1 MTIAADLDRLEI
13 TLPLDEWAST
23 AKASALAD
31 LRPWWALRVE
41 RAGLPAAW
49 GELETALDARPP
61 EPLPHA
67 NGAAL
72 PADAHALG
80 LAYVETLPAEERSAH
95 GRHYTPRHL
104 AEHLWGMTRRALGFG
119 VDPQRLP
126 GLVRD
131 PAVGA
136 AALLVPALREHL
148 TASVDV
154 DPALTLASLAQHL
167 EGIDTDPWA
176 VYVANVVLAAEM
188 LPTLARVP
196 ETRRRSLPALARVG
210 DGLAADLPPACA
222 WVMNPPYGRQRLT
235 PEVREQFADVLYG
248 HANLYGLFMA
258 AALRGVTHDGVVAAL
273 VPTSFSAGLYSTR
286 LRERLG
292 ERAPLRALA
301 FVHDRSGVFGG
312 VLQETCL
319 ATFTPR
325 PAEHVEISRID
336 GTLLDVAE
344 VPVPRTSSPWLL
356 PREPV
361 DAALAATASMMPL
374 TLREAGWHA
383 STGPLVWNRRRAD
396 LRAHPCEGSVPVV
409 WAGDIDGG
417 TLHRERARDPFR
429 HITLRDETDVLVN
442 TLTDP
447 AVLVQRTT
455 APEQVRRLVVLD
467 LTREHLDALGG
478 RVVVENH
485 LNVLRPSVASPLL
498 TRATLARV
506 LASPTLDRL
515 IRCFSGSIAVS
526 SYELG
531 ALPLP
536 APEVL
541 MGWESLEGDA
551 LDAAVAEAYG
561 PTLEDR
567 P

>member
-1 MTIAADLDRLEI
+1 MTTAVDLDRLEI
-13 TLPLDEWAST
+13 TVPLDGWAST
-23 AKASALAD
+23 AKAAALAN
-31 LRPWWALRVE
+31 LRPWWAVRVE

-49 GELETALDARPP
+49 QDLDAALDARPP

-67 NGAAL
+67 WGAAA
-72 PADAHALG
+72 PQDPHALG
-80 LAYVETLPAEERSAH
+80 LSYVGSLPAAERSAH
-95 GRHYTPRHL
+95 GRHYTPHAL
-104 AEHLWGMTRRALGFG
+104 ADHLWSMARDALGLG
-119 VDPQRLP
+119 ADPQPLP

-136 AALLVPALREHL
+136 AALLVPVLREHL
-148 TASVDV
+148 LASADV
-154 DPALTLASLAQHL
+154 DPALALSSLPQRL

-188 LPTLARVP
+188 LPTLARLP
-196 ETRRRSLPALARVG
+196 EARRRPLPALARVG
-210 DGLAADLPPACA
+210 DGLAAALPPAHV
-222 WVMNPPYGRQRLT
+222 WIMNPPYGRQRL
-235 PEVREQFADVLYG
+235 PPDLRERFADVLFG

-286 LRERLG
+286 LRHQLS
-292 ERAPLRALA
+292 ERAPLRALT

-325 PAEHVEISRID
+325 RAGQVEIVRAD
-336 GTLLDVAE
+336 GAFTEVAT

-356 PREPV
+356 PREAR
-361 DAALAATASMMPL
+361 DAALAATASTMPL

-383 STGPLVWNRRRAD
+383 STGPLVWNRRRGD
-396 LRAHPCEGSVPVV
+396 LRAQPSSGSVPVL

-417 TLHRERARDPFR
+417 GLHRERARDPFR
-429 HITLRDETDVLVN
+429 HLTLRDEADAAVN
-442 TLTDP
+442 TLTEP

-455 APEQVRRLVVLD
+455 SPEQARRLVVLH

-478 RVVVENH
+478 RAVVENH
-485 LNVLRPSVASPLL
+485 LNVLRPSVPAPLL
-498 TRATLARV
+498 THATLAGV
-506 LASPTLDRL
+506 LASPTFDRL
-515 IRCFSGSIAVS
+515 IRCFSGSVAVS

-536 APEVL
+536 GADVL
-541 MGWESLEGDA
+541 SGWEGLDGDA
-551 LDAAVAEAYG
+551 LDAAVAIAY
-561 PTLEDR
+561 R
-567 P
+567 PAETGRP

>member
-1 MTIAADLDRLEI
+1 MTTAVDLDRLEI
-13 TLPLDEWAST
+13 TVPLDGWAST
-23 AKASALAD
+23 AKAAALAS
-31 LRPWWALRVE
+31 LRPWWASRVE
-41 RAGLPAAW
+41 LAGLPAAW
-49 GELETALDARPP
+49 RELDAALDARPP
-61 EPLPHA
+61 EPLPHVR
-67 NGAAL
+67 GTAA
-72 PADAHALG
+72 PQNPHALG
-80 LAYVETLPAEERSAH
+80 LSYVESLPAAERSTH
-95 GRHYTPRHL
+95 GRHYTPHVL
-104 AEHLWGMTRRALGFG
+104 ADRLWSMARGALGFG
-119 VDPQRLP
+119 VDPQPLP

-136 AALLVPALREHL
+136 AALLLPVLREHL
-148 TASVDV
+148 LASSDI
-154 DPALTLASLAQHL
+154 DPALVLSSLPQHL

-188 LPTLARVP
+188 LPTLARLP
-196 ETRRRSLPALARVG
+196 QARRRLLPALARVG

-222 WVMNPPYGRQRLT
+222 WIMNPPYGRQRLA
-235 PEVREQFADVLYG
+235 PDLRERFADVLFG

-258 AALRGVTHDGVVAAL
+258 TALRGVTDDGVVAAL

-286 LRERLG
+286 LRAQLS
-292 ERAPLRALA
+292 ERAPLRALT

-325 PAEHVEISRID
+325 RAEHVEIVRAD
-336 GTLLDVAE
+336 GAFVEVAK

-361 DAALAATASMMPL
+361 DAVLAATASMMPL

-383 STGPLVWNRRRAD
+383 STGPLVWNRRRD
-396 LRAHPCEGSVPVV
+396 ELRPEPSDGSVPVL

-417 TLHRERARDPFR
+417 SLHRERTRDPFR
-429 HITLRDETDVLVN
+429 HLTLRDEADAVVN
-442 TLTDP
+442 TLTEP

-455 APEQVRRLVVLD
+455 APEQARRLVVLE
-467 LTREHLDALGG
+467 LTREHLDTLGG
-478 RVVVENH
+478 RAVVENH

-498 TRATLARV
+498 TRTTLARV
-506 LASPTLDRL
+506 LASPTFDRL
-515 IRCFSGSIAVS
+515 IRCFSGSVAVS

-536 APEVL
+536 GPDVL
-541 MGWESLEGDA
+541 ASWEGLDADA
-551 LDAAVAEAYG
+551 LDAAVAEAYR
-561 PTLEDR
+561 PTSIGR